1 VARIFLLFDP
11 VDFLKKSNLLGYG
24 ELFTAAAIGAQTEAA
39 AVIRTPLALMAI

>member
-1 VARIFLLFDP
+1 MASISLLLDP
-11 VDFLKKSNLLGYG
+11 VEFLEKGNLLGYG